1 MNKGLFVRGFLSAQL
16 KNYEVPDMERK
27 HEIIKDWNHS
37 LQTKNVDQLS
47 EQSLKSEFLVDIFK
61 TVLGYDGWAGKTDWT
76 INIEKSTELDATKPD
91 ASLGL
96 FHDHDSIVLGVV
108 EVKGPAVDLDEK
120 QKRADKRSPVEQAF
134 SYQYKHSYCE
144 WVIVT
149 NFKEIRLYSGKSIV
163 NYERFFLE
171 DLAEDI
177 PLFEKFCFLFSA
189 ENLVKEMKKER
200 TSQISKLYARSIEFM
215 KFLAQSMR
223 IFTDHRLEEREA
235 QEKMT
240 AKIIQ
245 KLKKAEHT
253 LGDFVQVENGYIPNS
268 DLLVHRFNSG
278 EWKAGRLIQ
287 TDYTQAKFADF
298 RKCLSLTVKSDQLTP
313 GYVFEFL
320 TSMLASQ
327 WRLEQMNNG
336 EATDYSQMVPTDIRR
351 IPFELPSKER
361 LELVTEKA
369 RNRLL
374 INTIYNEKREEI
386 LLQFPYDSYG
396 TEMKKLVVKASR
408 GFEFDMQRIFDEEGK
423 HFSKEDKLFMV
434 EIWNELEIL
443 KRERGR
449 ALTRASVQCN
459 GLILDAYNL
468 KHEEK
473 RMILNPGAR
482 LSSIAQTK

>member
-1 MNKGLFVRGFLSAQL
+1 
-16 KNYEVPDMERK
+16 
-27 HEIIKDWNHS
+27 
-37 LQTKNVDQLS
+37 
-47 EQSLKSEFLVDIFK
+47 
-61 TVLGYDGWAGKTDWT
+61 
-76 INIEKSTELDATKPD
+76 
-91 ASLGL
+91 
-96 FHDHDSIVLGVV
+96 
-108 EVKGPAVDLDEK
+108 
-120 QKRADKRSPVEQAF
+120 
-134 SYQYKHSYCE
+134 
-144 WVIVT
+144 
-149 NFKEIRLYSGKSIV
+149 
-163 NYERFFLE
+163 
-171 DLAEDI
+171 
-177 PLFEKFCFLFSA
+177 
-189 ENLVKEMKKER
+189 
-200 TSQISKLYARSIEFM
+200 
-215 KFLAQSMR
+215 
-223 IFTDHRLEEREA
+223 
-235 QEKMT
+235 
-240 AKIIQ
+240 
-245 KLKKAEHT
+245 
-253 LGDFVQVENGYIPNS
+253 
-268 DLLVHRFNSG
+268 
-278 EWKAGRLIQ
+278 
-287 TDYTQAKFADF
+287 
-298 RKCLSLTVKSDQLTP
+298 
-313 GYVFEFL
+313 
-320 TSMLASQ
+320 
-327 WRLEQMNNG
+327 MNNG

-473 RMILNPGAR
+473 RMTLNPGAR